1 MKYIIPLGYR
11 PIVAEKPEMKKND
24 LKKTLAMMIYDDL

>member
-24 LKKTLAMMIYDDL
+24 LKKNIGYDDL